1 MTKKSLLAKE
11 LKIRKEGIN
20 AMLTKVDGYLVDK
33 SFNSDDILDML
44 GISIDDASTELFD
57 AAMNSNLTT
66 IIGKLRYA
74 LYEGLDG
81 IEAIENMNLENTES
95 NDE

>member
-33 SFNSDDILDML
+33 SFNSDDILDDWSYGHRILDNLYNDGYTVML
-44 GISIDDASTELFD
+44 HGDPIKS
-57 AAMNSNLTT
+57 
-66 IIGKLRYA
+66 R
-74 LYEGLDG
+74 
-81 IEAIENMNLENTES
+81 
-95 NDE
+95 